1 MNISVPATVT
11 LQSNI
16 LCNIR
21 RQESTS
27 FLRTAVLMVANTDH
41 LETDRSTTRTGD
53 DCAQVIAAIDLGS
66 NSFHLKVAR
75 VVDGQLAVID
85 RMRESVRL
93 AAGLNDKNELDEAAC
108 RRAIGV
114 LEQFGQRLRDVASH
128 NVRAVGTNT
137 LRRARRAKAFR
148 ADCEAALGHPIE
160 IISGREEARLIYLG
174 VAHSVAQNEGK
185 NLVADIGGGST
196 ELIIGERFEPL
207 CTESLYMGCVG
218 MSREF
223 FPGGNIDARGM
234 RQAILAARQELEYVE
249 ESYRRIGWDNA
260 IGSSGTIR
268 SVHQII
274 QNEGWG
280 RKGITSKGLAKLRDA
295 VIASGRSDKLKLRG
309 LDPERAPVFAG
320 GLAVLSAV
328 FDGLQVRRMTCAD
341 GALREGLLYDLI
353 GRLDFKDVRG
363 DTIDDLFRRY
373 RVDQDQARRVAETAG
388 FLLERV
394 AKPWNLAD
402 ERYARLLEWAARLHE
417 IGLDIAHSQ
426 YHKHGA
432 YVLRNADLPGFSN
445 QEQAEIAA
453 LVRVHRRKF
462 ATQVFDDLPRGQR
475 PRLLML
481 AVLLR
486 FAVAMHRGRYDMR
499 LDGVAV
505 EASSD
510 TLLVTFP
517 PGWLAAH
524 PLTEADLAREGAYLK
539 AAGITLRVT

>member
-1 MNISVPATVT
+1 
-11 LQSNI
+11 
-16 LCNIR
+16 
-21 RQESTS
+21 
-27 FLRTAVLMVANTDH
+27 MVANTDH
-41 LETDRSTTRTGD
+41 LASRTSVTHSGED
-53 DCAQVIAAIDLGS
+53 SAEVIAAIDLGS
-66 NSFHLKVAR
+66 NSFHMKVAR

-93 AAGLNDKNELDEAAC
+93 AAGLNDQNELEEDAR
-108 RRAIGV
+108 RRAIDV
-114 LEQFGQRLRDVASH
+114 LERFGQRLRDVASH

-174 VAHSVAQNEGK
+174 VAHSVAQNEGRK
-185 NLVADIGGGST
+185 LVVDIGGGST
-196 ELIIGERFEPL
+196 ELIIGRRFEPL
-207 CTESLYMGCVG
+207 TTESLYMGCVG

-223 FPGGNIDARGM
+223 FPGGSIDARGM
-234 RQAILAARQELEYVE
+234 RKAVLAARQELEYVE
-249 ESYRRIGWDNA
+249 ESYRRIGWDTA

-268 SVHQII
+268 SVHQVI
-274 QNEGWG
+274 QSEGWS
-280 RKGITSKGLAKLRDA
+280 RKGITAKGLGRLRDA
-295 VIASGRSDKLKLRG
+295 LIAAGSSDKLKLRG

-320 GLAVLSAV
+320 GLAILIAV
-328 FDGLQVRRMTCAD
+328 FDGLSVRRMTCAD

-353 GRLDFKDVRG
+353 GRLDYKDVRG
-363 DTIDDLFRRY
+363 ATIDDLCRRY
-373 RVDQDQARRVAETAG
+373 RADQDQARRVASTAN

-394 AKPWNLAD
+394 AKPWNLGD
-402 ERYARLLEWAARLHE
+402 ERDAHLLQWAARLHE

-445 QEQAEIAA
+445 QEQAEISA

-462 ATQVFDDLPRGQR
+462 ATQVFDDLPRSR
-475 PRLLML
+475 RTRLLML
-481 AVLLR
+481 AALLR
-486 FAVAMHRGRYDMR
+486 FAVAMHRGRYDME
-499 LDGVAV
+499 LDGVSI
-505 EASSD
+505 EATDDS
-510 TLLVTFP
+510 LLVTFP

-539 AAGITLRVT
+539 GAGIDLRVT